1 MVPVSASRLSGPSS
15 CLSAARYLRDG
26 CHESVR
32 RGASRACAIAVL
44 CVTVAS
50 VLAVAELGDA
60 GGRWGRDRSPTGS
73 QASQVAIKQA
83 TPALRREVNVVC
95 QTVRQGP
102 RKGCG
107 LRSSPVPSPASAVA
121 TRSAERTAVAQRL
134 AAQGGGQGLRLV
146 ASGYVALRAVYSNAS
161 LAAHNARSAARLGQT
176 IELRELAV
184 TAASRSAG
192 VPACGV
198 AGR

>member
-1 MVPVSASRLSGPSS
+1 MR
-15 CLSAARYLRDG
+15 
-26 CHESVR
+26 SVR
-32 RGASRACAIAVL
+32 KAGRRACAIAVL

-50 VLAVAELGDA
+50 VLAGCGSSATPADA
-60 GGRWGRDRSPTGS
+60 GGASGSPTGS

-95 QTVRQGP
+95 QTVRQGAP
-102 RKGCG
+102 QG
-107 LRSSPVPSPASAVA
+107 LRPPFKPSAIARYAAVA
-121 TRSAERTAVAQRL
+121 TRSAERTAVSLQRL